1 MGLESVVVAFGG
13 ENTASVRFADARDQ
27 AGPHARWSKDVGLVE
42 HFHSGRLLLRGMFA
56 GHYLDVDELDHVSQ
70 SGAAKGGLAGGLIGV
85 LGGPPGIAVGLLVG
99 GLAGSQIGAPTDTES
114 EPHEL
119 AERLRAAIP
128 RGSSAIALIADGSE
142 IDELLQ
148 ALGGGAEPQLREPLS
163 EAQAAALEA
172 SLGGGAAASGT

>member
-42 HFHSGRLLLRGMFA
+42 HFQSGSWLLRGMSA

-70 SGAAKGGLAGGLIGV
+70 TAAAEGGIAGGLIGV

-99 GLAGSQIGAPTDTES
+99 GLAGSQIGTPTD
-114 EPHEL
+114 
-119 AERLRAAIP
+119 
-128 RGSSAIALIADGSE
+128 
-142 IDELLQ
+142 
-148 ALGGGAEPQLREPLS
+148 
-163 EAQAAALEA
+163 
-172 SLGGGAAASGT
+172 

>member
-1 MGLESVVVAFGG
+1 
-13 ENTASVRFADARDQ
+13 
-27 AGPHARWSKDVGLVE
+27 
-42 HFHSGRLLLRGMFA
+42 
-56 GHYLDVDELDHVSQ
+56 
-70 SGAAKGGLAGGLIGV
+70 V

-99 GLAGSQIGAPTDTES
+99 GLAGSQVGTPTDTES

-128 RGSSAIALIADGSE
+128 RGSSAIALIAEGSE

-163 EAQAAALEA
+163 DAQAAALEA
-172 SLGGGAAASGT
+172 SLNGGATASGT